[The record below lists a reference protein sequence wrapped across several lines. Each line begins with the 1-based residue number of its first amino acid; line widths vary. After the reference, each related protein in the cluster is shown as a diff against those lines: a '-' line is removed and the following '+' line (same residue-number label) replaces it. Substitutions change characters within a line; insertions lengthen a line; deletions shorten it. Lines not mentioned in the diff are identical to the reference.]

1 MVPAT
6 ARGTVRVVGAADP
19 AGMSPGSTSMEREP
33 TLSEMLDDPLVR
45 LVMAR
50 DGVRPDEVRTLI
62 AATAARLAARSAAAH
77 TPADTAA
84 PAASGLAA

>member
-1 MVPAT
+1 
-6 ARGTVRVVGAADP
+6 
-19 AGMSPGSTSMEREP
+19 MEREP

-50 DGVRPDEVRTLI
+50 DGVHPDEVRTLI
-62 AATAARLAARSAAAH
+62 AATTARLAAARLAAARAAAE
-77 TPADTAA
+77 PAT

>member
-1 MVPAT
+1 
-6 ARGTVRVVGAADP
+6 
-19 AGMSPGSTSMEREP
+19 MEREP

-62 AATAARLAARSAAAH
+62 AATAARLAARSAARSADAH
-77 TPADTAA
+77 PSAETAA